1 MNVRRYSAPR
11 GRTLRRG
18 ACAVLITVF
27 LFAASSPGPQDDF
40 VRSRASASRPANS
53 ARAEATLSGGNVKEF
68 VPARYLKKYL
78 RWKTEYLSTEA
89 GRTHA
94 KLADLDAARLPD
106 SDVDVRVEY
115 SALNY
120 KDALAITGRG
130 AVVRQ
135 WPLVPDMGHGGI
147 VGGYRWDA
155 SGKLVAA
162 SVVLGGDL
170 EGGYLPPYYY
180 PVTSALTS
188 VGERYRFGG
197 EILAAAK
204 IAHEVGHVNQAA
216 ESDAAEFQLQNNLI
230 DLYAKIFKETGYDR
244 TDPRL
249 AEITRRMGGT
259 PSEIKREREY
269 GAEANALLFLEERMR
284 GEQGDR
290 ALFRRI
296 RKSIHEYAEGR
307 FQLFR

>member
-89 GRTHA
+89 GRTQWERY
-94 KLADLDAARLPD
+94 ARDGSFTLT
-106 SDVDVRVEY
+106 
-115 SALNY
+115 
-120 KDALAITGRG
+120 I
-130 AVVRQ
+130 VVS
-135 WPLVPDMGHGGI
+135 PDMGHGGI

-204 IAHEVGHVNQAA
+204 IAHEFGHVNQAA

-249 AEITRRMGGT
+249 AEIARRMGGT

>member
-1 MNVRRYSAPR
+1 MNVRQYSAPR

-27 LFAASSPGPQDDF
+27 LFTASSPGPQDDF

-89 GRTHA
+89 GRTQWERY
-94 KLADLDAARLPD
+94 ARDGSFTLTIIV
-106 SDVDVRVEY
+106 S
-115 SALNY
+115 
-120 KDALAITGRG
+120 
-130 AVVRQ
+130 
-135 WPLVPDMGHGGI
+135 PDMGHGGI

-162 SVVLGGDL
+162 SVVLGG
-170 EGGYLPPYYY
+170 
-180 PVTSALTS
+180 
-188 VGERYRFGG
+188 
-197 EILAAAK
+197 
-204 IAHEVGHVNQAA
+204 
-216 ESDAAEFQLQNNLI
+216 
-230 DLYAKIFKETGYDR
+230 
-244 TDPRL
+244 PRL

>member
-1 MNVRRYSAPR
+1 MDVRRYSAPR

-18 ACAVLITVF
+18 ACVLLIAVF
-27 LFAASSPGPQDDF
+27 LLAASSPGPLGDF
-40 VRSRASASRPANS
+40 LRSRASATRPANS

-68 VPARYLKKYL
+68 VPARYSKKYL
-78 RWKTEYLSTEA
+78 RWKAEYLSTGA
-89 GRTHA
+89 GRTQWERY
-94 KLADLDAARLPD
+94 ARDGSFTLTIIV
-106 SDVDVRVEY
+106 S
-115 SALNY
+115 
-120 KDALAITGRG
+120 
-130 AVVRQ
+130 
-135 WPLVPDMGHGGI
+135 PDMGQGGV

-204 IAHEVGHVNQAA
+204 IAHEFGHVNQAA

-230 DLYAKIFKETGYDR
+230 DLYTKIFRETGYDR
-244 TDPRL
+244 NDPRL
-249 AEITRRMGGT
+249 AEIARRMGGT